1 MNETREL
8 NNDELEAVS
17 GGMTCSIPLRPEN
30 PKIGGVYNAEVVGDR
45 IAEDGPVFRHL
56 LPQEMQNGSAEVIVG
71 RMGAVVGHVSMHQ
84 SPQALDRIEV
94 RAVARNVMQL
104 DPAPRS
110 RQPSLNDHS
119 VMVPGIVE
127 KDV

>member
-84 SPQALDRIEV
+84 SPQALDRVKV
-94 RAVARNVMQL
+94 RAVAPMMLRRPRLTFSSGQL
-104 DPAPRS
+104 QA
-110 RQPSLNDHS
+110 QT
-119 VMVPGIVE
+119 GIFN
-127 KDV
+127 

>member
-1 MNETREL
+1 MVYSYALRTRKSAGFIMRKL
-8 NNDELEAVS
+8 SVS
-17 GGMTCSIPLRPEN
+17 ESQKTAQFFGTSWRRKCRT
-30 PKIGGVYNAEVVGDR
+30 DR
-45 IAEDGPVFRHL
+45 
-56 LPQEMQNGSAEVIVG
+56 QEVIAG

-119 VMVPGIVE
+119 VMIPGIV
-127 KDV
+127 

>member
-1 MNETREL
+1 MRA
-8 NNDELEAVS
+8 EAMPKVS
-17 GGMTCSIPLRPEN
+17 GQNSVIRGDESRFLIIPLRPEN

-71 RMGAVVGHVSMHQ
+71 RMGTVVGHVSMHQ

-110 RQPSLNDHS
+110 RQPSLN
-119 VMVPGIVE
+119 
-127 KDV
+127 